1 MFIDKDHLL
10 TKLNQ
15 LYDTCMPCCVSLY
28 SYPGEGRSRL
38 LGEFLKG
45 KRTLFYKASC
55 VSWQENFRL
64 LRSLCLRELGERFAS
79 VTRTS
84 GLIKALKKAS
94 LAEPLVLILDNFQ
107 YLSSQNRRLSTQ
119 LLALEKEGPACQ
131 LFVILCKP
139 SSLWE
144 KDSPREDRAFRLRNF
159 NFFELCRLYPELSP
173 MDQMLLYSVTG
184 GNPGLLDHF
193 SSDFSVKENLEQLF
207 FREKGSLYRLVP
219 EKLQKHYG
227 SSPLMAGILAAIGSI
242 PRHLQEICDQ
252 TELTPSAASS
262 LLASL
267 EKQGLTEK
275 LVPVTESFSSRR
287 ALYRILDS
295 AFRFWYTFV
304 YPFQGEIEAG
314 KGREIFQKHVLPV
327 LSVYLKSTFENI
339 SFPETDSFYIKEGK
353 SFLIEEIRN
362 DLYFQKDGKR
372 EWILINDPRKPRQ
385 SIANLFLAEEASEGY
400 RLSVTLDMYGY
411 KEAKDTIRLKDWL
424 GLCEQEGCTPYFGM
438 KSKTDSTYT
447 GTVFMVNE
455 ACGFVHMLSVAV
467 PIRDVGKREGL
478 IEGRLFVYIP
488 ARGFRD
494 KLLLNITDYKAIKDE
509 N

>member
-262 LLASL
+262 PLASL

-339 SFPETDSFYIKEGK
+339 CRDFLRLEQNREDIPFSMDQIGMWWGQHPTKKRTEYIPIAAAGEKQILLG
-353 SFLIEEIRN
+353 SCFLTE
-362 DLYFQKDGKR
+362 DWLDV
-372 EWILINDPRKPRQ
+372 DT
-385 SIANLFLAEEASEGY
+385 
-400 RLSVTLDMYGY
+400 LSVLQKHAGLFPDREKWYYLFSTSDFVAGFEAISGSHVRIFRLEDMCH
-411 KEAKDTIRLKDWL
+411 TIN
-424 GLCEQEGCTPYFGM
+424 GL
-438 KSKTDSTYT
+438 
-447 GTVFMVNE
+447 
-455 ACGFVHMLSVAV
+455 
-467 PIRDVGKREGL
+467 
-478 IEGRLFVYIP
+478 
-488 ARGFRD
+488 
-494 KLLLNITDYKAIKDE
+494 
-509 N
+509 

>member
-94 LAEPLVLILDNFQ
+94 LAEPLVLILDDFQ

-144 KDSPREDRAFRLRNF
+144 KDSPKEDRAFRLRNF

-262 LLASL
+262 LLVSL

-314 KGREIFQKHVLPV
+314 KGREIFQNHVLPV

-339 SFPETDSFYIKEGK
+339 CRDFLRLEQNREDIPFSMDQIGMWWGQHPTKKRTEYIPIAAAGEKQILLG
-353 SFLIEEIRN
+353 SCFLTE
-362 DLYFQKDGKR
+362 DWLDV
-372 EWILINDPRKPRQ
+372 DT
-385 SIANLFLAEEASEGY
+385 
-400 RLSVTLDMYGY
+400 LSVLQKHAGLFPDREKWYYLFSTSDFVAGFEAISGSHVRIFRLEDMCH
-411 KEAKDTIRLKDWL
+411 TIN
-424 GLCEQEGCTPYFGM
+424 GL
-438 KSKTDSTYT
+438 
-447 GTVFMVNE
+447 
-455 ACGFVHMLSVAV
+455 
-467 PIRDVGKREGL
+467 
-478 IEGRLFVYIP
+478 
-488 ARGFRD
+488 
-494 KLLLNITDYKAIKDE
+494 
-509 N
+509 

>member
-79 VTRTS
+79 VPRTS

-339 SFPETDSFYIKEGK
+339 CRDFLRLEQNREDIPFSMDQIGMWWGQHPTKKRTEYIPIAAAGEKQILLG
-353 SFLIEEIRN
+353 SCFLTE
-362 DLYFQKDGKR
+362 DWLDV
-372 EWILINDPRKPRQ
+372 DT
-385 SIANLFLAEEASEGY
+385 
-400 RLSVTLDMYGY
+400 LSVLQKHAGLFPDREKWYYLFSTSDFVAGFEAISGSHVRIFRLEDMCH
-411 KEAKDTIRLKDWL
+411 TIN
-424 GLCEQEGCTPYFGM
+424 GL
-438 KSKTDSTYT
+438 
-447 GTVFMVNE
+447 
-455 ACGFVHMLSVAV
+455 
-467 PIRDVGKREGL
+467 
-478 IEGRLFVYIP
+478 
-488 ARGFRD
+488 
-494 KLLLNITDYKAIKDE
+494 
-509 N
+509 

>member
-339 SFPETDSFYIKEGK
+339 CRDFLRLEQNREDIPFSMDQIGMWWGQHPTKKRTEYIPIAAAGEKQILLG
-353 SFLIEEIRN
+353 SCFLTE
-362 DLYFQKDGKR
+362 DWLDV
-372 EWILINDPRKPRQ
+372 DT
-385 SIANLFLAEEASEGY
+385 
-400 RLSVTLDMYGY
+400 LSVLQKHAGLFPDREKWYYLFSTSDFVAGFEAISGSHVRIFRLEDMCH
-411 KEAKDTIRLKDWL
+411 TIN
-424 GLCEQEGCTPYFGM
+424 GL
-438 KSKTDSTYT
+438 
-447 GTVFMVNE
+447 
-455 ACGFVHMLSVAV
+455 
-467 PIRDVGKREGL
+467 
-478 IEGRLFVYIP
+478 
-488 ARGFRD
+488 
-494 KLLLNITDYKAIKDE
+494 
-509 N
+509 

>member
-314 KGREIFQKHVLPV
+314 KGREIFQNHVLPV

-339 SFPETDSFYIKEGK
+339 CRDFLRLEQNREDIPFSMDQIGMWWGQHPTKKRTEYIPIAAAGEKQILLG
-353 SFLIEEIRN
+353 SCFLTE
-362 DLYFQKDGKR
+362 DWLDV
-372 EWILINDPRKPRQ
+372 DT
-385 SIANLFLAEEASEGY
+385 
-400 RLSVTLDMYGY
+400 LSVLQKHAGLFPDREKWYYLFSTSDFVAGFEAISGSHVRIFRLEDMCH
-411 KEAKDTIRLKDWL
+411 TIN
-424 GLCEQEGCTPYFGM
+424 GL
-438 KSKTDSTYT
+438 
-447 GTVFMVNE
+447 
-455 ACGFVHMLSVAV
+455 
-467 PIRDVGKREGL
+467 
-478 IEGRLFVYIP
+478 
-488 ARGFRD
+488 
-494 KLLLNITDYKAIKDE
+494 
-509 N
+509 

>member
-144 KDSPREDRAFRLRNF
+144 KDSPREGQAFRLRNF

-207 FREKGSLYRLVP
+207 FREKGSLYRLIP

-314 KGREIFQKHVLPV
+314 KGREIFQNHVLPV

-339 SFPETDSFYIKEGK
+339 CRDFLRLEQNREDIPFSMDQIGMWWGQHPTKKRTEYIPIAAAGEKQILLGSCFLTEDWLDVDTLSVLQKHAGLFPDREKWYYLFSTSDFVAGFEAISGSHVRIFRLEDMCHTI
-353 SFLIEEIRN
+353 N
-362 DLYFQKDGKR
+362 DL
-372 EWILINDPRKPRQ
+372 
-385 SIANLFLAEEASEGY
+385 
-400 RLSVTLDMYGY
+400 
-411 KEAKDTIRLKDWL
+411 
-424 GLCEQEGCTPYFGM
+424 
-438 KSKTDSTYT
+438 
-447 GTVFMVNE
+447 
-455 ACGFVHMLSVAV
+455 
-467 PIRDVGKREGL
+467 
-478 IEGRLFVYIP
+478 
-488 ARGFRD
+488 
-494 KLLLNITDYKAIKDE
+494 
-509 N
+509 

>member
-94 LAEPLVLILDNFQ
+94 LAEPLVLILDDFQ

-207 FREKGSLYRLVP
+207 FREKGSLYRLIP

-314 KGREIFQKHVLPV
+314 KGREIFQNHVLPV

-339 SFPETDSFYIKEGK
+339 CRDFLRLEQNREDIPFSMDQIGMWWGQHPTKKRTEYIPIAAAGEKQILLG
-353 SFLIEEIRN
+353 SCFLTE
-362 DLYFQKDGKR
+362 DWLDV
-372 EWILINDPRKPRQ
+372 DT
-385 SIANLFLAEEASEGY
+385 
-400 RLSVTLDMYGY
+400 LSVLQKHAGLFPDREKWYYLFSTSDFVAGFEAISGSHVRIFRLEDMCH
-411 KEAKDTIRLKDWL
+411 TIN
-424 GLCEQEGCTPYFGM
+424 GL
-438 KSKTDSTYT
+438 
-447 GTVFMVNE
+447 
-455 ACGFVHMLSVAV
+455 
-467 PIRDVGKREGL
+467 
-478 IEGRLFVYIP
+478 
-488 ARGFRD
+488 
-494 KLLLNITDYKAIKDE
+494 
-509 N
+509 

>member
-144 KDSPREDRAFRLRNF
+144 KDSPREERAFRLRNF

-339 SFPETDSFYIKEGK
+339 CRDFLRLEQNREDIPFSMDQIGMWWGQHPTKKRTEYIPIAAAGEKQILLG
-353 SFLIEEIRN
+353 SCFLTE
-362 DLYFQKDGKR
+362 DWLDV
-372 EWILINDPRKPRQ
+372 DT
-385 SIANLFLAEEASEGY
+385 
-400 RLSVTLDMYGY
+400 LSVLQKHAGLFPDREKWYYLFSTSDFVAGFEAISGSHVRIFRLEDMCH
-411 KEAKDTIRLKDWL
+411 TIN
-424 GLCEQEGCTPYFGM
+424 GL
-438 KSKTDSTYT
+438 
-447 GTVFMVNE
+447 
-455 ACGFVHMLSVAV
+455 
-467 PIRDVGKREGL
+467 
-478 IEGRLFVYIP
+478 
-488 ARGFRD
+488 
-494 KLLLNITDYKAIKDE
+494 
-509 N
+509 

>member
-184 GNPGLLDHF
+184 GNPGLLEHF

-314 KGREIFQKHVLPV
+314 KGREIFQNHVLPV

-339 SFPETDSFYIKEGK
+339 CRDFLRLEQNREDIPFSMDQIGMWWGQHPTKKRTEYIPIAAAGEKQILLG
-353 SFLIEEIRN
+353 SCFLTE
-362 DLYFQKDGKR
+362 DWLDV
-372 EWILINDPRKPRQ
+372 DT
-385 SIANLFLAEEASEGY
+385 
-400 RLSVTLDMYGY
+400 LSVLQKHAGLFPDREKWYYLFSTSDFVAGFEAISGSHVRIFRLEDMCH
-411 KEAKDTIRLKDWL
+411 TIN
-424 GLCEQEGCTPYFGM
+424 GL
-438 KSKTDSTYT
+438 
-447 GTVFMVNE
+447 
-455 ACGFVHMLSVAV
+455 
-467 PIRDVGKREGL
+467 
-478 IEGRLFVYIP
+478 
-488 ARGFRD
+488 
-494 KLLLNITDYKAIKDE
+494 
-509 N
+509 

>member
-79 VTRTS
+79 VPRTS

-314 KGREIFQKHVLPV
+314 KGREIFQNHVLPV

-339 SFPETDSFYIKEGK
+339 CRDFLRLEQNREDIPFSMDQIGMWWGQHPTKKRTEYIPIAAAGEKQILLG
-353 SFLIEEIRN
+353 SCFLTE
-362 DLYFQKDGKR
+362 DWLDV
-372 EWILINDPRKPRQ
+372 DT
-385 SIANLFLAEEASEGY
+385 
-400 RLSVTLDMYGY
+400 LSVLQKHAGLFPDREKWYYLFSTSDFVAGFEAISGSHVRIFRLEDMCH
-411 KEAKDTIRLKDWL
+411 TIN
-424 GLCEQEGCTPYFGM
+424 GL
-438 KSKTDSTYT
+438 
-447 GTVFMVNE
+447 
-455 ACGFVHMLSVAV
+455 
-467 PIRDVGKREGL
+467 
-478 IEGRLFVYIP
+478 
-488 ARGFRD
+488 
-494 KLLLNITDYKAIKDE
+494 
-509 N
+509 

>member
-314 KGREIFQKHVLPV
+314 KGREIFQNHVLPV

-339 SFPETDSFYIKEGK
+339 CRDFLRLEQNREDIPFSMDQIGMWWGQHPTKKRTEYIPIAAAGEKQILLG
-353 SFLIEEIRN
+353 SCFLTE
-362 DLYFQKDGKR
+362 DWLDV
-372 EWILINDPRKPRQ
+372 DT
-385 SIANLFLAEEASEGY
+385 
-400 RLSVTLDMYGY
+400 LSVLQKHSGLFPDREKWYYLFSTSDFVAGFEAISGSHVRIFRLEDMCH
-411 KEAKDTIRLKDWL
+411 TIN
-424 GLCEQEGCTPYFGM
+424 GL
-438 KSKTDSTYT
+438 
-447 GTVFMVNE
+447 
-455 ACGFVHMLSVAV
+455 
-467 PIRDVGKREGL
+467 
-478 IEGRLFVYIP
+478 
-488 ARGFRD
+488 
-494 KLLLNITDYKAIKDE
+494 
-509 N
+509 

>member
-64 LRSLCLRELGERFAS
+64 LRSLCLRELRERFAS

-94 LAEPLVLILDNFQ
+94 LAEPLVLILDDFQ

-267 EKQGLTEK
+267 EKQGLTKK

-314 KGREIFQKHVLPV
+314 KGREIFQNHVLPV

-339 SFPETDSFYIKEGK
+339 CRDFLRLEQNREDIPFSMDQIGMWWGQHPTKKRTEYIPIAAAGEKQILLG
-353 SFLIEEIRN
+353 SCFLTE
-362 DLYFQKDGKR
+362 DWLDV
-372 EWILINDPRKPRQ
+372 DT
-385 SIANLFLAEEASEGY
+385 
-400 RLSVTLDMYGY
+400 LSVLQKHAGLFPDREKWYYLFSTSDFVAGFEAISGSHVRIFRLEDMCH
-411 KEAKDTIRLKDWL
+411 TIN
-424 GLCEQEGCTPYFGM
+424 GL
-438 KSKTDSTYT
+438 
-447 GTVFMVNE
+447 
-455 ACGFVHMLSVAV
+455 
-467 PIRDVGKREGL
+467 
-478 IEGRLFVYIP
+478 
-488 ARGFRD
+488 
-494 KLLLNITDYKAIKDE
+494 
-509 N
+509 

>member
-79 VTRTS
+79 ATRTS

-144 KDSPREDRAFRLRNF
+144 KDSPREDQAFRLRNF

-184 GNPGLLDHF
+184 GNPGLLEHF

-207 FREKGSLYRLVP
+207 FREKGSLYRLIP

-314 KGREIFQKHVLPV
+314 KGREIFQNQVLPV

-339 SFPETDSFYIKEGK
+339 CRDFLRLEQNREDIPFSMDQIGMWWGQHPTKKRTEYIPIAAAGEKQILLG
-353 SFLIEEIRN
+353 SCFLTE
-362 DLYFQKDGKR
+362 DWLDV
-372 EWILINDPRKPRQ
+372 DT
-385 SIANLFLAEEASEGY
+385 
-400 RLSVTLDMYGY
+400 LSVLQKHAGLFPDREKWYYLFSTSDFVAGFEAISGSHVRIFRLEDMCH
-411 KEAKDTIRLKDWL
+411 TIN
-424 GLCEQEGCTPYFGM
+424 GL
-438 KSKTDSTYT
+438 
-447 GTVFMVNE
+447 
-455 ACGFVHMLSVAV
+455 
-467 PIRDVGKREGL
+467 
-478 IEGRLFVYIP
+478 
-488 ARGFRD
+488 
-494 KLLLNITDYKAIKDE
+494 
-509 N
+509 

>member
-94 LAEPLVLILDNFQ
+94 LAEPLVLILDDFQ

-314 KGREIFQKHVLPV
+314 KGREIFQNHVLPV

-339 SFPETDSFYIKEGK
+339 CRDFLRLEQNREDIPFSMDQIGMWWGQHPTKKRTEYIPIAAAGEKQILLG
-353 SFLIEEIRN
+353 SCFLTE
-362 DLYFQKDGKR
+362 DWLDV
-372 EWILINDPRKPRQ
+372 DT
-385 SIANLFLAEEASEGY
+385 
-400 RLSVTLDMYGY
+400 LSVLQKHAGLFPDREKWYYLFSTSDFVAGFEAISGSHVRIFRLEDMCH
-411 KEAKDTIRLKDWL
+411 TIN
-424 GLCEQEGCTPYFGM
+424 GL
-438 KSKTDSTYT
+438 
-447 GTVFMVNE
+447 
-455 ACGFVHMLSVAV
+455 
-467 PIRDVGKREGL
+467 
-478 IEGRLFVYIP
+478 
-488 ARGFRD
+488 
-494 KLLLNITDYKAIKDE
+494 
-509 N
+509 

>member
-119 LLALEKEGPACQ
+119 LLALEKEGPACR

-262 LLASL
+262 LLTSL

-314 KGREIFQKHVLPV
+314 KGREIFQNHVLPV

-339 SFPETDSFYIKEGK
+339 CRDFLRLEQNREDIPFSMDQIGMWWGQHPTKKRTEYIPIAAAGEKQILLG
-353 SFLIEEIRN
+353 SCFLTE
-362 DLYFQKDGKR
+362 DWLDV
-372 EWILINDPRKPRQ
+372 DT
-385 SIANLFLAEEASEGY
+385 
-400 RLSVTLDMYGY
+400 LSVLQKHAGLFPDREKWYYLFSTSDFVAGFEAISGSHVRIFRLEDMCH
-411 KEAKDTIRLKDWL
+411 TIN
-424 GLCEQEGCTPYFGM
+424 GL
-438 KSKTDSTYT
+438 
-447 GTVFMVNE
+447 
-455 ACGFVHMLSVAV
+455 
-467 PIRDVGKREGL
+467 
-478 IEGRLFVYIP
+478 
-488 ARGFRD
+488 
-494 KLLLNITDYKAIKDE
+494 
-509 N
+509 

>member
-314 KGREIFQKHVLPV
+314 KGREIFQNHVLPV

-339 SFPETDSFYIKEGK
+339 CRDFLRLEQNREDIPFSMDQIGMWWGQHPTKKRTEYIPIAAAGEKQILLGSCFLTEDWLDVDTLSVLQKHAGLFPDREKWYYLFSTSDFVAGFEAISGSHVRIFRLEDMCHTI
-353 SFLIEEIRN
+353 N
-362 DLYFQKDGKR
+362 DL
-372 EWILINDPRKPRQ
+372 
-385 SIANLFLAEEASEGY
+385 
-400 RLSVTLDMYGY
+400 
-411 KEAKDTIRLKDWL
+411 
-424 GLCEQEGCTPYFGM
+424 
-438 KSKTDSTYT
+438 
-447 GTVFMVNE
+447 
-455 ACGFVHMLSVAV
+455 
-467 PIRDVGKREGL
+467 
-478 IEGRLFVYIP
+478 
-488 ARGFRD
+488 
-494 KLLLNITDYKAIKDE
+494 
-509 N
+509 

>member
-1 MFIDKDHLL
+1 MFIDKDQLL
-10 TKLNQ
+10 TEFNH
-15 LYDTCMPCCVSLY
+15 LYQTQDSCCLSLY
-28 SYPGEGRSRL
+28 SYPGQGKTTL

-45 KRTLFYKASC
+45 KRALYYKASC
-55 VSWQENFRL
+55 VPWQENFRL

-314 KGREIFQKHVLPV
+314 KGREIFQNHVLPV

-339 SFPETDSFYIKEGK
+339 CRDFLRLEQNREDIPFSMDQIGMWWGQHPTKKRTEYIPIAAAGEKQILLG
-353 SFLIEEIRN
+353 SCFLTE
-362 DLYFQKDGKR
+362 DWLDV
-372 EWILINDPRKPRQ
+372 DT
-385 SIANLFLAEEASEGY
+385 
-400 RLSVTLDMYGY
+400 LSVLQKHAGLFPDREKWYYLFSTSDFVAGFEAISGSHVRIFRLEDMCH
-411 KEAKDTIRLKDWL
+411 TIN
-424 GLCEQEGCTPYFGM
+424 GL
-438 KSKTDSTYT
+438 
-447 GTVFMVNE
+447 
-455 ACGFVHMLSVAV
+455 
-467 PIRDVGKREGL
+467 
-478 IEGRLFVYIP
+478 
-488 ARGFRD
+488 
-494 KLLLNITDYKAIKDE
+494 
-509 N
+509 

>member
-144 KDSPREDRAFRLRNF
+144 KDSPREGRAFRLRNF

-207 FREKGSLYRLVP
+207 FREKGSLYRLIP

-314 KGREIFQKHVLPV
+314 KGREIFQNHVLPV

-339 SFPETDSFYIKEGK
+339 CRDFLRLEQNREDIPFSMDQIGMWWGQHPTKKRTEYIPIAAAGEKQILLG
-353 SFLIEEIRN
+353 SCFLTE
-362 DLYFQKDGKR
+362 DWLDV
-372 EWILINDPRKPRQ
+372 DT
-385 SIANLFLAEEASEGY
+385 
-400 RLSVTLDMYGY
+400 LSVLQKHSGLFPDREKWYYLFSTSDFVAGFEAISGSHVRIFRLEDMCH
-411 KEAKDTIRLKDWL
+411 TINSL
-424 GLCEQEGCTPYFGM
+424 
-438 KSKTDSTYT
+438 
-447 GTVFMVNE
+447 
-455 ACGFVHMLSVAV
+455 
-467 PIRDVGKREGL
+467 
-478 IEGRLFVYIP
+478 
-488 ARGFRD
+488 
-494 KLLLNITDYKAIKDE
+494 
-509 N
+509 

>member
-207 FREKGSLYRLVP
+207 FRENGSLYRLVP

-314 KGREIFQKHVLPV
+314 KGREIFQNHVLPV

-339 SFPETDSFYIKEGK
+339 CRDFLRLEQNREDIPFSMDQIGMWWGQHPTKKRTEYIPIAAAGEKQILLGSCFLTEDWLDVDTLSVLQKHAGLFPDREKWYYLFSTSDFVAGFEAISGSHVRIFRLEDMCHTI
-353 SFLIEEIRN
+353 N
-362 DLYFQKDGKR
+362 DL
-372 EWILINDPRKPRQ
+372 
-385 SIANLFLAEEASEGY
+385 
-400 RLSVTLDMYGY
+400 
-411 KEAKDTIRLKDWL
+411 
-424 GLCEQEGCTPYFGM
+424 
-438 KSKTDSTYT
+438 
-447 GTVFMVNE
+447 
-455 ACGFVHMLSVAV
+455 
-467 PIRDVGKREGL
+467 
-478 IEGRLFVYIP
+478 
-488 ARGFRD
+488 
-494 KLLLNITDYKAIKDE
+494 
-509 N
+509 